1 MDHCF
6 ILPFILECRVKAF
19 QDIIIKTAH
28 SINQFKPLLKF
39 LVLLKNAQQSI
50 TTIFTSGYKH
60 IIILS
65 LNFKY

>member
-6 ILPFILECRVKAF
+6 ILPFILEGRVKEF
-19 QDIIIKTAH
+19 QDIIIKTVH
-28 SINQFKPLLKF
+28 SINQFKPLLKC

-50 TTIFTSGYKH
+50 TTLFASGYKH

-65 LNFKY
+65 LDF